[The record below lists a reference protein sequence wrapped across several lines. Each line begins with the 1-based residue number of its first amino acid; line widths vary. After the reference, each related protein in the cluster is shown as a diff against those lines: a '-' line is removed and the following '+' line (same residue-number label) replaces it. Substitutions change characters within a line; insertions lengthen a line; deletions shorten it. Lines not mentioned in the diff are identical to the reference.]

1 MEQWEVIAVD
11 KNSIMRFKNEG
22 KEIPGVR
29 FLLKGSEPA
38 ADVNDR
44 FLGFNWHD
52 QFISNDRLAKIGKWP
67 RPGEKIQLVFNRY
80 GDIIDIVML
89 EVA

>member
-29 FLLKGSEPA
+29 LLLKGTEPA
-38 ADVNDR
+38 NGEQDR
-44 FLGFNWHD
+44 FIGFNWHD
-52 QFISNDRLAKIGKWP
+52 QFISNDRLAKLGVAPK
-67 RPGEKIQLVFNRY
+67 PGNVVTIYFNRY
-80 GDIIDIVML
+80 GDITKM
-89 EVA
+89 EVV